1 MVGSNDSEAAAGPA
15 TSTHPPARTASE
27 AQART
32 DSEATRTARRCM
44 RIAARRDLILSAA
57 ASSMAAHGYERVT
70 LEQIGEAVGL
80 SPTGLYHYVGGK
92 EDILAQLMVD
102 SIDAIARGTESLTGG
117 EHDAELRLSAI
128 TRAHL
133 RVSLT
138 TAAGRVL
145 SRHQDIVVSETYSSI
160 LRDARR
166 QHEKRFEVIVTDGVA
181 QGVFVAE
188 DPRTTARLILGALN
202 GVPRWCP
209 DPITQAEVD
218 RIADQLI
225 DHVLTGVGTA
235 PRRARVPIAP
245 VAGGDRMGGPR

>member
-1 MVGSNDSEAAAGPA
+1 MVSSNGSQ
-15 TSTHPPARTASE
+15 ARTDADV
-27 AQART
+27 QT
-32 DSEATRTARRCM
+32 DSEATRAARRRM

-57 ASSMAAHGYERVT
+57 AASMATHGYERVT

-102 SIDAIARGTESLTGG
+102 TIDAIACVTDSLTSGR
-117 EHDAELRLSAI
+117 HDAGGKLSAI
-128 TRAHL
+128 IRAHL

-145 SRHQDIVVSETYSSI
+145 SRHQDIVVSETYSTI

-166 QHEKRFEVIVTDGVA
+166 EHENRFEIIITDGVA
-181 QGVFVAE
+181 QGVFIAE
-188 DPRTTARLILGALN
+188 DPRTTARLVLGALN
-202 GVPRWCP
+202 GVPRWCADDTSP
-209 DPITQAEVD
+209 AEVD

-225 DHVLTGVGTA
+225 DFVVTGVGAA
-235 PRRARVPIAP
+235 PRRARVTASPAAP
-245 VAGGDRMGGPR
+245 EPAPEVAPAAGEQR